1 MRIAMDKKPLIYPQP
16 VLIIG
21 TYNDDGTPN
30 AMNAAWGAV
39 GDDHQVFLCLSA
51 DHMTVKNMLRRRAFT
66 VHIAQE
72 KNMVASDY
80 VGIVSGNKVP
90 DKVGKSGLHAE
101 KATCVDAPV
110 FTDYAICMECE
121 LESYEPEHC
130 HCFGNIVATTV
141 DESVL
146 TDGKVDIAKL
156 KPLAFDIDCANY
168 VAVGPVVGKAF
179 REGRALKTE

>member
-1 MRIAMDKKPLIYPQP
+1 
-16 VLIIG
+16 
-21 TYNDDGTPN
+21 
-30 AMNAAWGAV
+30 
-39 GDDHQVFLCLSA
+39 
-51 DHMTVKNMLRRRAFT
+51 
-66 VHIAQE
+66 
-72 KNMVASDY
+72 MVASDY
-80 VGIVSGNKVP
+80 VGIVSGTREPEKVR
-90 DKVGKSGLHAE
+90 KSGLNFE
-101 KATCVDAPV
+101 KAAHIDAPV

-156 KPLAFDIDCANY
+156 KPLTFDIDCANY
-168 VAVGPVVGKAF
+168 VSLGPVVGKAF